1 MIRHICMFALQD
13 EDHDN
18 VVAEALRLGEP
29 LKTLPQA
36 VKGEV
41 VTNSPLAPSSN
52 YDICLVFDFETMADL
67 DAYQVDPIHVAFKN
81 YVVAHMKSRACID
94 CEI

>member
-13 EDHDN
+13 EDHDA
-18 VVAEALRLGEP
+18 VVEEALRLGEP
-29 LKTLPQA
+29 LKKLPQA
-36 VKGEV
+36 IKGEV

-52 YDICLVFDFETMADL
+52 YDICLVFDFESMADM
-67 DAYQVDPIHVAFKN
+67 DSYQVDPVHVAFKN

>member
-1 MIRHICMFALQD
+1 MIRHICMFALQE

-41 VTNSPLAPSSN
+41 GTNSPWAPSS
-52 YDICLVFDFETMADL
+52 T
-67 DAYQVDPIHVAFKN
+67 YQL
-81 YVVAHMKSRACID
+81 
-94 CEI
+94 